1 MSNDSDLGAELT
13 EVFLAEVNEQTQKER
28 LHKQKNG
35 AMQMTTTR
43 ELDHSNQKSNN
54 FD

>member
-1 MSNDSDLGAELT
+1 VSNDSDLGAERT

-28 LHKQKNG
+28 LQKQKNG